1 MRLEVGKW
9 QQELQF
15 PFSNEGSEEFRTYST
30 PIKAKEVVIINFNE
44 NILTWFVFVF
54 FSYFLTSFC
63 VSLECLGIVSG
74 VDSSFHTINLV

>member
-30 PIKAKEVVIINFNE
+30 PIKAKEIVIINFNE

-54 FSYFLTSFC
+54 FLFPNFIL
-63 VSLECLGIVSG
+63 CLSRMFGYG
-74 VDSSFHTINLV
+74 FRC